1 MVVPGPHN
9 GQVGS
14 VPGVL
19 LLPLSLVFV
28 GLLVLL
34 LRWTYARGGSV
45 VAPGPR
51 IGHSDEYGLLVPVAE
66 PATYI
71 EGELVRQTLEAAG
84 VRAMLT
90 MTLEGPRVMVFPDD
104 EKHARQLLA

>member
-1 MVVPGPHN
+1 MV
-9 GQVGS
+9 
-14 VPGVL
+14 
-19 LLPLSLVFV
+19 PLSLVFV

-51 IGHSDEYGLLVPVAE
+51 MGHSDEYGLLVAVAE

-71 EGELVRQTLEAAG
+71 EGELIRQTLESAG
-84 VRAMLT
+84 VRALLT
-90 MTLEGPRVMVFPDD
+90 TTLDGPRVMVFPAD
-104 EKHARQLLA
+104 EAHARRLLSHRP